1 MPVNRK
7 NFVPYCVEQEIR
19 LGTFVPQSLRKE
31 HKGKSELLKED
42 LFVPERIKEEPVV
55 PFD

>member
-19 LGTFVPQSLRKE
+19 LGIFVPQSLRKE

-42 LFVPERIKEEPVV
+42 LFVPERIKEEPAV